1 MVLLCSVHTS
11 VLIGGRNP
19 GNLCHKTLSVGCLG
33 AITLDFIRVLA
44 EGTIAFLAEESRES
58 LPWVFLRRFIVLV
71 RVCCIGGHELIP
83 QFSHLLL
90 TCLSL
95 VSRAF
100 EVHVV

>member
-11 VLIGGRNP
+11 VPIGCRDP
-19 GNLCHKTLSVGCLG
+19 GNFCHKTLSMGRLG
-33 AITLDFIRVLA
+33 TILLDLIRVLA

-58 LPWVFLRRFIVLV
+58 LPWVFLRRLIVLV
-71 RVCCIGGHELIP
+71 RICSIGGHELIP
-83 QFSHLLL
+83 QFGHLLL

-95 VSRAF
+95 VSRTL